1 VRLKQGYSDPRAAK
15 VAPITKGRRRHIME
29 RRVINPWPWSIKLG
43 FQQAIETTNA
53 TRTLYC
59 SGQTAANEKGEL
71 QASGDMERQLL
82 LSWENLETVLKESGY
97 DAKDVTRLIVYV
109 TNVDQF
115 MGASASLGERM
126 AAAGVQTAMT
136 LIGVDRLAFE
146 GQVCEIEATAAR

>member
-1 VRLKQGYSDPRAAK
+1 
-15 VAPITKGRRRHIME
+15 ME
-29 RRVINPWPWSIKLG
+29 RRVINPWPWSIDFG
-43 FQQAIETTNA
+43 FQQAVETTNA

-71 QASGDMERQLL
+71 QAAGDMGRQLL
-82 LSWENLETVLKESGY
+82 ISWENLETLLQESRY
-97 DAKDVTRLIVYV
+97 TAKDVIRLTVYV

-115 MGASASLGERM
+115 MSAYAPLAERM